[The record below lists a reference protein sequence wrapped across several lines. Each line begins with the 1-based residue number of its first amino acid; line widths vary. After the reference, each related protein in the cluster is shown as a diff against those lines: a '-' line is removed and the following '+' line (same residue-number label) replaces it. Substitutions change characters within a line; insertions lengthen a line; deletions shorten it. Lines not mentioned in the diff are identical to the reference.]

1 MKAAIIT
8 DTHFGVRNDSQTF
21 LNFFDK
27 FYSNVFFPYLIDNNI
42 TTIFHLGDIVDRRK
56 FINYVTLR
64 EFKRIFVQPCIDK
77 NIKLNVIVGNH
88 DIPYRNTNE
97 VNALN
102 ELFGDE
108 YDLIDIFSDVKDV
121 EFGGCGITMLPW
133 INNENYAESMQ
144 FIKNTKSQV
153 LFGHLEI
160 RGFEMYRGMK
170 NPHGMEAALF
180 DKFDLVCSG
189 HFHHKS
195 RGGNIHYL
203 GNPYEMTWNDYNDQR
218 GFHIF
223 DSEKRELT
231 FIQNPYRIFHK
242 IWYDDTE
249 MKLEEFIASFDF
261 DSYKDTYVKVIVQN
275 KTNPYWF
282 DIVMDHL
289 YKANPANISIVDDHK
304 NLDQQSEEEIISE
317 AEDTLTTLHNFVN
330 QMDTNVDKALL
341 NQLFANLYT
350 EAQSVEL

>member
-64 EFKRIFVQPCIDK
+64 EFKRIFVQPCIDNK
-77 NIKLNVIVGNH
+77 IKLNVIVGNH

-102 ELFGDE
+102 ELFGNE

-121 EFGGCGITMLPW
+121 EFDGCDITMLPW
-133 INNENYAESMQ
+133 INNENYVESMQ

-189 HFHHKS
+189 HFHH
-195 RGGNIHYL
+195 RDRNGNIYYL
-203 GNPYEMTWNDYNDQR
+203 GNPYEITWSDYDDPR
-218 GFHIF
+218 GFHIL
-223 DSEKRELT
+223 DSESLEFE
-231 FIQNPYRIFHK
+231 FIQNPYNMFHK
-242 IWYDDTE
+242 IYYDDSKE
-249 MKLEEFIASFDF
+249 MEKIDYDKLER
-261 DSYKDTYVKVIVQN
+261 TCVKVIVVR
-275 KTNPYWF
+275 KTDFTKF
-282 DIVMDHL
+282 DKIIDNL
-289 YKANPANISIVDDHK
+289 YNCNLVELKIIEDFSEFEDEAVGEENI
-304 NLDQQSEEEIISE
+304 NL
-317 AEDTLTTLHNFVN
+317 EDTMTLLSEY
-330 QMDTNVDKALL
+330 VDNIETELDKERLQNYL
-341 NQLFANLYT
+341 RTLYI
-350 EAQSVEL
+350 EAQNI